1 MELGIFIQ
9 KGCCLYMKWNNEEL
23 TRYVQAK
30 EYVDTILLPLIP
42 FQFSDDEASVK
53 TSFQNEVIQI
63 FTQEIEK
70 ELSGRI
76 MLAPSYY
83 YLKDPTEEAARI
95 NSWVDDM
102 QKQPYQHIIL
112 LTFDAGWKKVEKDI
126 EGTVL
131 WLPAVQSGD
140 LKSKEMQGIIRDQIS
155 QVSEIIRSYW

>member
-1 MELGIFIQ
+1 
-9 KGCCLYMKWNNEEL
+9 MKWNNEEL
-23 TRYVQAK
+23 ERYVQAK

-42 FQFSDDEASVK
+42 FQFGDDEASVK

-63 FTQEIEK
+63 FTNEIEK

-83 YLKDPTEEAARI
+83 YLKDPTEETTRI
-95 NSWVDDM
+95 NSWVEDM

-112 LTFDAGWKKVEKDI
+112 LTFDAGWKKVERDLQ
-126 EGTVL
+126 GNVL

-140 LKSKEMQGIIRDQIS
+140 LKSNEMQGIIRDQIS
-155 QVSEIIRSYW
+155 QVSEIIRSFW